1 MPISYGL
8 FFEECLSIQLY
19 ETQIVL
25 HTVFSTTLVGKIKT
39 IPQVFRL
46 YLDCATNNMGTDF

>member
-46 YLDCATNNMGTDF
+46 YLDCAK